1 MYCPKCKSEYVDG
14 ITRCP
19 DCDVDLVEEL
29 PDKKKRAGDP
39 DIKFVSIITSS
50 DLGLIAIAKS
60 ILEEE
65 NIDYFTQGEGFNNM
79 FNPITGPID
88 ILVREEDEQNARDF
102 LQELIEEN
110 NK

>member
-19 DCDVDLVEEL
+19 DCDVDLVKEL
-29 PDKKKRAGDP
+29 PKKKTEGDP
-39 DIKFVSIITSS
+39 DIKFVSIMETA

-79 FNPITGPID
+79 FNPVTSPVT
-88 ILVREEDEQNARDF
+88 ILVREEDEQNAKDF
-102 LQELIEEN
+102 LQELIDQSN
-110 NK
+110 S